1 MSHPAVPVD
10 PDLRGL
16 FSLFPPADFMARSE
30 LVSPEELPP
39 PFNRLLFH
47 EHHMT
52 VTQEAHHGDTV
63 DVEALQ
69 EHRGR
74 QTYSRQSVLRLRRS
88 RRVVQFNLMRV
99 PLRYCSDAV
108 RQEILSRG
116 TPLGRVLINHN
127 VLRHVMPTAF
137 LRITPGPALARWF
150 GPPGPRVTYGR
161 LALIVCD
168 ERPAVEVVEI
178 IIPE

>member
-1 MSHPAVPVD
+1 MSHLPPAD
-10 PDLRGL
+10 PDRRGL
-16 FSLFPPADFMARSE
+16 FSLFPPAELMARSD
-30 LVSPEELPP
+30 LVAPEDLPP
-39 PFNRLLFH
+39 PYDRLLVH

-52 VTQEAHHGDTV
+52 VTVEAYHGEPV
-63 DVEALQ
+63 DVEVLQ

-74 QTYSRQSVLRLRRS
+74 EAYSRQSLLRLRAS

-99 PLRYCSDAV
+99 HFRYCGEAV
-108 RQEILSRG
+108 RREILAGG

-137 LRITPGPALARWF
+137 LRIVPTPAVAARF
-150 GPPGPRVTYGR
+150 GLSEPRETYGR

-168 ERPAVEVVEI
+168 ERPAVEVLEI
-178 IIPE
+178 VAPE

>member
-1 MSHPAVPVD
+1 MSQPPAAAD
-10 PDLRGL
+10 PDRRGL
-16 FSLFPPADFMARSE
+16 FSLFPPAEVIARCD
-30 LVSPEELPP
+30 LVSPEEVPEP
-39 PFNRLLFH
+39 YDRLLCH

-52 VTQEAHHGDTV
+52 VTVESYHGEPV
-63 DVEALQ
+63 DVEVLE

-74 QTYSRQSVLRLRRS
+74 EAYARKSLLRLRDS

-99 PLRYCSDAV
+99 HFRYCSRAV
-108 RQEILSRG
+108 RREILAGG
-116 TPLGRVLINHN
+116 TPLGRVLIKHN

-137 LRITPGPALARWF
+137 LRIVPTAAVAAWF
-150 GPPGPRVTYGR
+150 GQSAPCETYGR

-178 IIPE
+178 VAPE

>member
-1 MSHPAVPVD
+1 MNFPPPFAG
-10 PDLRGL
+10 PDLRSL
-16 FSLFPPADFMARSE
+16 FALFPPADDM
-30 LVSPEELPP
+30 PEYEFVLPDEVPP
-39 PFNRLLFH
+39 PYYDLLVH

-52 VTQEAHHGDTV
+52 VTVENYHGEPV
-63 DVEALQ
+63 DVEVL
-69 EHRGR
+69 EEIRGR
-74 QTYSRQSVLRLRRS
+74 EAYARKSLLRLRDS

-99 PLRYCSDAV
+99 HFRYCGKAV
-108 RQEILSRG
+108 RKEILAGG

-137 LRITPGPALARWF
+137 LRIVPTAAVAAWF
-150 GPPGPRVTYGR
+150 GVSAQCETYGR

-178 IIPE
+178 VAPE